1 MLIWG
6 AIWGAILGY
15 CVDRHDEGVGF
26 FLGAV
31 FGVLAG
37 WSLRKAVRTS
47 ARQAALD
54 AVAEHQA
61 TVPPPRTASAS
72 LPEPINSTAVVA
84 TTAQAADP
92 VSKTD
97 WSEDLPIPMP
107 KGTPLDAPTDAP
119 PDSPSVQSGVSQT
132 QPGFATD
139 KAQDIPEFP
148 TVQTPDVVSRAFG
161 AARNWLLGGNT
172 IVRMGVLVLFVGL
185 AFLAKY
191 AVDNAML
198 SPELRLAAIAA
209 AGVGLFVFGW
219 RMVPPR
225 SAASRVAAPQGGEIA
240 LGRPGGDLPPR
251 QPDRLGYA
259 LTLQGAGVG
268 VLYLT
273 VFAAFRL
280 YHFLPAGAAFGVL
293 ALVCA
298 FSTAIALLQN
308 AMPMAFIGFAGAFAA
323 PILLSTGQGDHV
335 GLFSYYLML
344 GAAIAAV
351 AWWKA
356 WRALNLLGFFATFG
370 VATAWG
376 VLKYRPE
383 QLGSTEPF
391 LIAFFALYLA
401 ASLMYATR
409 HGLMPKQAVD
419 ATLIFGLPLVAFG
432 LQAGLVHG
440 VEYATAFSA
449 LAMGAI
455 YLALGWWALKR
466 NVAGDES
473 GNDASVGQW
482 LAECFVALGLGFV
495 TLAVPLALDARWTT
509 AVWAAEGAAVYWMG
523 QRQDRWLA
531 RLAGLALQLFAAMS
545 FMQSFETV
553 QLSHWPIA
561 NPAFI
566 GAMLLAVS
574 ALAIAHWSRPA
585 DPAPDALPATPFVA
599 LEHALSPVFFWVGFL
614 WWQFALGHEIE
625 SGMPNADG
633 VWTPVFASSLQSY
646 LQMLGW
652 LGSAFLAHRF
662 ALPTRVRPW
671 PITATPAWFSLPIMV
686 VVALQGVAEL
696 HNVFEAWGW
705 LVWPVA
711 LALHFATLKQLDR
724 MPPQR
729 WWSWVHSGGVWLVVL
744 LVGNLIVWA
753 VQLAQLQGT
762 AWASVIFLVAS
773 VVVLLALA
781 QPALF
786 APQGRMRSRWPLD
799 RFAYAYL
806 WRAAVPLAACVALGA
821 LVVAVHSDGNAKPLP
836 YVPLLNPTDITVA
849 LALAACSM
857 WLVRV
862 RQSGM
867 TVPQGI
873 MSARWTLVLAGL
885 GFIAVNTV
893 WLRVAHHWAGVPWDA
908 DQLFA
913 SFLVQ
918 TGYSILWTLL
928 AMALMLV
935 AHRRHARPIWMG
947 GAALLGLTVAKL
959 FLVDLSNRGGSERI
973 VAFIAVGV
981 LMLVVGYF
989 APIPPAAVSA
999 TTLDTDEETA

>member
-1 MLIWG
+1 MVLWG

-15 CVDRHDEGVGF
+15 CVDRGSDGAGF
-26 FLGAV
+26 LLGAV
-31 FGVLAG
+31 LGALAG
-37 WSLRKAVRTS
+37 WSLRKAVRTA
-47 ARQAALD
+47 ARQAALE
-54 AVAEHQA
+54 VMTEQQG
-61 TVPPPRTASAS
+61 TVPASRTATPSVTV
-72 LPEPINSTAVVA
+72 PAVIAPAAV
-84 TTAQAADP
+84 QAANP
-92 VSKTD
+92 VSETD
-97 WSEDLPIPMP
+97 WSVDLPIHVP
-107 KGTPLDAPTDAP
+107 KGALLVDPIDAPIDAL
-119 PDSPSVQSGVSQT
+119 SIQSGFSHT
-132 QPGFATD
+132 QPDMTANMADDVT
-139 KAQDIPEFP
+139 EFP
-148 TVQTPDVVSRAFG
+148 TVQTPDLVSRAFG
-161 AARNWLLGGNT
+161 AARNWLFGGNT

-185 AFLAKY
+185 AFLAKF
-191 AVDNAML
+191 AIDNAML
-198 SPELRLAAIAA
+198 PPELRLAAIAA
-209 AGVGLFVFGW
+209 AGIGLFVFGW
-219 RMVPPR
+219 KLR
-225 SAASRVAAPQGGEIA
+225 A
-240 LGRPGGDLPPR
+240 R
-251 QPDRLGYA
+251 QPDRLAYS

-351 AWWKA
+351 AWVKA

-376 VLKYRPE
+376 VLKYQPE
-383 QLGSTEPF
+383 QLATTEPF

-401 ASLMYATR
+401 ASLMYAMR
-409 HGLMPKQAVD
+409 HGLKPKQAVD
-419 ATLIFGLPLVAFG
+419 ATLVFGLPLVAFG
-432 LQAGLVHG
+432 LQASLVRD
-440 VEYATAFSA
+440 VEYATAFSSLA
-449 LAMGAI
+449 LGAI

-466 NVAGDES
+466 TKA
-473 GNDASVGQW
+473 GNDADVGQW

-523 QRQDRWLA
+523 KRQDRWLA

-545 FMQSFETV
+545 FLKSFETV
-553 QLSHWPIA
+553 QLSPWPLA

-566 GAMLLAVS
+566 GAVLMALS
-574 ALAIAHWSRPA
+574 ALAIAHWSRPGDA
-585 DPAPDALPATPFVA
+585 APDVPPASPFVA

-625 SGMPNADG
+625 RGMPNAEG
-633 VWTPVFASSLQSY
+633 LWTPVFASSLQAY
-646 LQMLGW
+646 LEMLGW
-652 LGSAFLAHRF
+652 LGSACLAHRF

-671 PITATPAWFSLPIMV
+671 LIAATPAWFSLPIMV
-686 VVALQGVAEL
+686 VVALQGAWDL

-705 LVWPVA
+705 IVWPVA
-711 LALHFATLKQLDR
+711 LVLHFATLKQLDR

-753 VQLAQLQGT
+753 VQQAQLQGT

-773 VVVLLALA
+773 VVVLLGLT
-781 QPALF
+781 QPAF
-786 APQGRMRSRWPLD
+786 YAPQGRMRSRWPLD

-806 WRAAVPLAACVALGA
+806 WRAAVPLAVCVALGA
-821 LVVAVHSDGNAKPLP
+821 LVVAVYSDGNAKPLP
-836 YVPLLNPTDITVA
+836 FVPLLNPTDITVA
-849 LALAACSM
+849 LALAACAM

-862 RQSGM
+862 RQSKLA
-867 TVPQGI
+867 VPQGI
-873 MSARWTLVLAGL
+873 GSARWTLVLAGL

-893 WLRVAHHWAGVPWDA
+893 WLRAVHHLAGVPWDA

-935 AHRRHARPIWMG
+935 AHRRHTRPMWMG

-989 APIPPAAVSA
+989 APIPPAALVSA
-999 TTLDTDEETA
+999 EGTDEEIA

>member
-1 MLIWG
+1 MVLWG
-6 AIWGAILGY
+6 AIWGAILGF
-15 CVDRHDEGVGF
+15 CVDRHDEGFGLF
-26 FLGAV
+26 MGAV
-31 FGVLAG
+31 FGAVAG
-37 WSLRKAVRTS
+37 WSLRKAVRTA
-47 ARQAALD
+47 ARQAALE
-54 AVAEHQA
+54 AMAEHQV
-61 TVPPPRTASAS
+61 TVQAPRTVVTAPQAAVAPAATASA
-72 LPEPINSTAVVA
+72 AAVA
-84 TTAQAADP
+84 TTNPPFPQSSP
-92 VSKTD
+92 SPSPMSETD
-97 WSEDLPIPMP
+97 WSVDLPIHVP
-107 KGTPLDAPTDAP
+107 KDALVDA
-119 PDSPSVQSGVSQT
+119 SSIQSEFHHT
-132 QPGFATD
+132 QPGALATD
-139 KAQDIPEFP
+139 KADDQSDFP
-148 TVQTPDVVSRAFG
+148 SVQTPDFVSRAVG
-161 AARNWLLGGNT
+161 AARDWLLGGNT

-191 AVDNAML
+191 AIDNAL
-198 SPELRLAAIAA
+198 LPPELRLAAIGA
-209 AGVGLFVFGW
+209 AGIALFVFGW
-219 RMVPPR
+219 KLR
-225 SAASRVAAPQGGEIA
+225 S
-240 LGRPGGDLPPR
+240 R
-251 QPDRLGYA
+251 QPDRLAYA

-280 YHFLPAGAAFGVL
+280 YQFLPAGAAFGVL

-335 GLFSYYLML
+335 GLFSYYLLL
-344 GAAIAAV
+344 GAAIATV
-351 AWWKA
+351 AWLKA

-376 VLKYRPE
+376 VLKYQPA
-383 QLGSTEPF
+383 QLASTEPF
-391 LIAFFALYLA
+391 LIAFFLLYLA
-401 ASLMYATR
+401 ASLMYATG
-409 HGLMPKQAVD
+409 HGLLPRQAVD

-432 LQAGLVHG
+432 LQAGLVRDI
-440 VEYATAFSA
+440 EYATAFSS

-455 YLALGWWALKR
+455 YLALGAWALKR
-466 NVAGDES
+466 KDG
-473 GNDASVGQW
+473 GVGQW
-482 LAECFVALGLGFV
+482 LAECFVALGMGFV

-523 QRQDRWLA
+523 RRQDRWLA

-545 FMQSFETV
+545 FMKSFETV
-553 QLSHWPIA
+553 QVSNWPLA

-566 GAMLLAVS
+566 GAVLLALS
-574 ALAIAHWSRPA
+574 ALAIAHWSRA
-585 DPAPDALPATPFVA
+585 GDAAPDVPPASPFVA
-599 LEHALSPVFFWVGFL
+599 LEHALSPVLFWVGFL

-625 SGMPNADG
+625 RGMPNAEG
-633 VWTPVFASSLQSY
+633 LWTPVFGNTLQSY
-646 LQMLGW
+646 LEMLGW
-652 LGSAFLAHRF
+652 LFSACLAHRL
-662 ALPTRVRPW
+662 ALPTRPRPW
-671 PITATPAWFSLPIMV
+671 VIAATPAWFSLPIMA
-686 VVALQGVAEL
+686 VVALQGAMNL

-705 LVWPVA
+705 LVWPLA
-711 LALHFATLKQLDR
+711 LVLHFATLKQLDR
-724 MPPQR
+724 LPPQR
-729 WWSWVHSGGVWLVVL
+729 WWSWVHTGGVWLVVL
-744 LVGNLIVWA
+744 LAGNIIVWA
-753 VQLAQLQGT
+753 VQRAQLQGT

-773 VVVLLALA
+773 VAVLLALA
-781 QPALF
+781 QPALY
-786 APQGRMRSRWPLD
+786 APQGRLRTRWPLD
-799 RFAYAYL
+799 RFAHAYL
-806 WRAAVPLAACVALGA
+806 WRAAAPLAVLVALGA
-821 LVVAVHSDGNAKPLP
+821 LLVAVHSDGNAKPLP

-849 LALAACSM
+849 LALAACAM

-862 RQSGM
+862 RGSGIA
-867 TVPQGI
+867 VPLGI

-893 WLRVAHHWAGVPWDA
+893 WLRAVHHWAGVPWDA

-935 AHRRHARPIWMG
+935 AHRRHARPMWTG

-989 APIPPAAVSA
+989 APIPPAAA
-999 TTLDTDEETA
+999 ALPADKDEETA